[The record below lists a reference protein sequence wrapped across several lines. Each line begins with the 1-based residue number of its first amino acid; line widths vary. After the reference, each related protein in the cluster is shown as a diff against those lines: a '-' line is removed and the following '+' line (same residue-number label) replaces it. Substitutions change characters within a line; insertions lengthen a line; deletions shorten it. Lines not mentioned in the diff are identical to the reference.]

1 MEVSFYTITY
11 LFLRLAPFILVCF
24 FAFASFFNQDFKG
37 IVFLLGLIITGF
49 FTMLFENM
57 GILNRFKST
66 GTPNESCNVFKFSLM
81 GFDTDNTLPKGQ
93 NIIGYTFGY
102 LFTIIY
108 QNKIYLSNL
117 PTLIFFPCLILFDFI
132 WNIENLCYS
141 WQYLLASL
149 ILGFGLGTAWAWL
162 IKGTKNDNLLYFN
175 FVNGNDTTCSRPSQ
189 QSFKCQMKP
198 ITNLNGN
205 KDSPAAPAAPATSN

>member
-57 GILNRFKST
+57 GILNSFKST

-108 QNKIYLSNL
+108 QICQHSS
-117 PTLIFFPCLILFDFI
+117 FFLALYCLIL
-132 WNIENLCYS
+132 Y
-141 WQYLLASL
+141 
-149 ILGFGLGTAWAWL
+149 GTL
-162 IKGTKNDNLLYFN
+162 KICVIVG
-175 FVNGNDTTCSRPSQ
+175 S
-189 QSFKCQMKP
+189 
-198 ITNLNGN
+198 I
-205 KDSPAAPAAPATSN
+205 